1 MELKSQAFSLQ
12 PFSRTRV
19 SGAGFSLL
27 WKFNPNFTYG
37 RGGGGGQRRRR
48 CQRRNLAL
56 GVSLSFMGPSSTAT
70 APKALELPGGRMV
83 MELVRAFN
91 ELTERINVLSTSSS
105 RLLFKSLK
113 LSIPLLQAL
122 PFAPDGRSPLSKALS
137 AALIIADLQMD
148 AEVIS
153 AAILREVL
161 EAGALTINEVGHH
174 VGTSTAHLLHES
186 WRLREIPTK
195 VEVLDYDSAATL
207 RKYCLTYYD
216 IRALVLDLALKLDA
230 MRHLDYLP
238 RYEQQRLSLEV
249 MNIYA
254 PLAHAV
260 GIGLLSLE
268 LEDLSFRYLFPN
280 SYLYVDA
287 WLRSHE
293 IGSVPLIDMYKEQLL
308 QCLKNDPVVTEM
320 VDEIAIQGRY
330 KSRYSTMKKLLKDG
344 RKPEEVNDV
353 LGLRVI
359 LKPRSGENMSE
370 MGEKACFRA
379 REMIQSL
386 WKEIPQRSKDYISR
400 PKANGYK
407 SLHMAVDLSEN
418 GRTRPLM
425 EIQIRSTEMD
435 MLAAGGTA
443 SHSLYKGGLTDPEE
457 AKRLKAIMMAAAE
470 LAALRLQDLPSASHR
485 SLENG
490 QRDQI
495 FCLLDK
501 NGDGRISIEELT
513 EVMEELGA
521 KGEDARE
528 MMQLLDANSDGSLS
542 SDEFDLFQ
550 NQVEVMRNLED
561 RDDKC
566 KSLLDEKLQMTDR
579 CSLIQVNN
587 EELGHRLDHG
597 AKPGTLVIVVTRTK
611 KGINGKCNSC
621 FLIDTRS
628 SSPPCMCTP

>member
-1 MELKSQAFSLQ
+1 MELKRLGFSLQ
-12 PFSRTRV
+12 PIPRSRV
-19 SGAGFSLL
+19 SETGFSLL
-27 WKFNPNFTYG
+27 WKCHPNITYG
-37 RGGGGGQRRRR
+37 RGRRR
-48 CQRRNLAL
+48 CQQRSLAL
-56 GVSLSFMGPSSTAT
+56 GVRLSFMGPSATAS
-70 APKALELPGGRMV
+70 APKALEQPGGRMV
-83 MELVRAFN
+83 TELVRAFN
-91 ELTERINVLSTSSS
+91 ELTERINVISTSSS
-105 RLLFKSLK
+105 RLLFNSLK
-113 LSIPLLQAL
+113 LSIPVLQAL

-137 AALIIADLQMD
+137 VALILADLQMD

-161 EAGALTINEVGHH
+161 EASAISIREVGHH
-174 VGTSTAHLLHES
+174 VGTGTAHLLHES
-186 WRLREIPTK
+186 LRLREIPSK
-195 VEVLDYDSAATL
+195 VEILDDDSAATL
-207 RKYCLTYYD
+207 RKYCLTYYG
-216 IRALVLDLALKLDA
+216 IRALILDLVLKLDA

-249 MNIYA
+249 MKIYA
-254 PLAHAV
+254 PLAHVV
-260 GIGLLSLE
+260 GTDTVSLE
-268 LEDLSFRYLFPN
+268 LEDLSFRYLFPY

-293 IGSVPLIDMYKEQLL
+293 TGSIPLIDMYKEQLL
-308 QCLKNDPVVTEM
+308 QCLESDPALGEM
-320 VDEIAIQGRY
+320 VDKIAIQGRY

-353 LGLRVI
+353 LGLRV
-359 LKPRSGENMSE
+359 LLNPRPGDNMSE
-370 MGEKACFRA
+370 MGEKACYRA

-386 WKEIPQRSKDYISR
+386 WREIPQRSKDYIAR

-435 MLAAGGTA
+435 MFAAGGTA

-470 LAALRLQDLPSASHR
+470 LAAVRLKDLPSTSHR
-485 SLENG
+485 GLEIDRRN
-490 QRDQI
+490 RI
-495 FCLLDK
+495 FRLLDK

-550 NQVEVMRNLED
+550 KQVEVMRDLED
-561 RDDKC
+561 TDYKY
-566 KSLLDEKLQMTDR
+566 KSLLDDKLQMTDR

-587 EELGHRLDHG
+587 EELGNRL
-597 AKPGTLVIVVTRTK
+597 LVR
-611 KGINGKCNSC
+611 
-621 FLIDTRS
+621 
-628 SSPPCMCTP
+628 